1 MKITWEWH
9 AIDYNAAATRFI
21 SKEEHEEESALA
33 LLNFVSGLTT
43 DVSGVVVL
51 KNLQIGS

>member
-33 LLNFVSGLTT
+33 LLNYVSGLTT
-43 DVSGVVVL
+43 DVNGVVVL

>member
-33 LLNFVSGLTT
+33 LLNYVSGLTT
-43 DVSGVVVL
+43 DVNGMVVL